1 MCKPFLVN
9 YMFFVFLE
17 RLLSSSPAQDYSN
30 LIRTIMLQNSSRGWR
45 GVKILGDLV
54 GRGAKRPWV
63 APFLEKLYVFYF
75 SPLNSLLL
83 STDVNH
89 FGKTTYVFIFCVT
102 LSVCVC
108 NCLCMIFSETQGV
121 TSRHTTWTSPLKWVV
136 QFLLLSSHM
145 RVVWFFQPIKT
156 SLFYFIIV

>member
-1 MCKPFLVN
+1 M
-9 YMFFVFLE
+9 
-17 RLLSSSPAQDYSN
+17 
-30 LIRTIMLQNSSRGWR
+30 
-45 GVKILGDLV
+45 

-145 RVVWFFQPIKT
+145 RVVWFFSTNQNVTFLLYNCVSFHWKAVSFLKF
-156 SLFYFIIV
+156 SLSHLALLVWCFFVLICLTISLMKYDRKQYLQNWGM